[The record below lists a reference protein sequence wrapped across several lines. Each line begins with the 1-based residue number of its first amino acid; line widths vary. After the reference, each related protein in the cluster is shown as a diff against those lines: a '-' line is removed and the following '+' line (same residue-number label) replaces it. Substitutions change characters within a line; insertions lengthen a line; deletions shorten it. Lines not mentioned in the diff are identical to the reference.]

1 MISKRKGFFYQ
12 VIKYRVLL
20 LIALPSILVC
30 FLMAYVP
37 MFGIILAFKSLNYKQ
52 GILGSAWV
60 GLNNF
65 RFFFISGKALSVTA
79 NTMLYNILFITATT
93 ISAVFIAILVAE
105 MGGKAFKKTAQSIMF
120 LPYFISWVVVGAL
133 MYNIFN
139 VDNGLV
145 NHYIKGFGAEPLDI
159 YQTSWYWYIILP
171 VLRIWKFAGYSSII
185 YLAAIMGIDS
195 ELYEAATI
203 DGANRFQKIRLIT
216 LPLLKPTIIILLMLS
231 LGGILRGDF
240 DMFYQLIGA
249 NSMLYKSTDV
259 IDTFVF
265 RSLIGNGDIGMTS
278 AAAFYQS
285 VLCFVFITAT
295 NGIVKKINSDYAL
308 F

>member
-1 MISKRKGFFYQ
+1 MLKRKGFLYQ

-30 FLMAYVP
+30 FLMAYIP

-52 GILGSAWV
+52 GILGSPWV
-60 GLNNF
+60 GLANF
-65 RFFFISGKALSVTA
+65 KFFFISGKALSVSA
-79 NTMLYNILFITATT
+79 NTALYNVLFIAATT
-93 ISAVFIAILVAE
+93 LASILIAILVAE
-105 MGGKAFKKTAQSIMF
+105 MGGKVFKKTAQSLMF

-139 VDNGLV
+139 VDNGLL
-145 NHYIKGFGAEPLDI
+145 NHYIKAMGSEPLNI
-159 YQTSWYWYIILP
+159 YQTPWYWYIILP
-171 VLRIWKFAGYSSII
+171 ALRIWKLAGYSSII
-185 YLAAIMGIDS
+185 YLAAIMGIDA

-216 LPLLKPTIIILLMLS
+216 LPMLKPTIAILLMLS

-240 DMFYQLIGA
+240 EMFYQLIGA

-295 NGIVKKINSDYAL
+295 NGLVRKINSEYAL

>member
-1 MISKRKGFFYQ
+1 VSTRKGLLYNI
-12 VIKYRVLL
+12 VRYRVLI
-20 LIALPSILVC
+20 LIGLPSIIIC

-37 MFGIILAFKSLNYKQ
+37 MLGIILAFKSLNYKQ
-52 GILGSAWV
+52 GILGSPWV
-60 GLNNF
+60 GLDNF
-65 RFFFISGKALSVTA
+65 KFFFVSGKAFNVTV

-93 ISAVFIAILVAE
+93 VSALLIAILVAE
-105 MGGKAFKKTAQSIMF
+105 MSGKIFKKTAQSIMF
-120 LPYFISWVVVGAL
+120 LPYFISWVVVAAL

-139 VDNGLV
+139 VDNGLI
-145 NHYIKGFGAEPLDI
+145 NHYIKAAGAEPLNI
-159 YQTSWYWYIILP
+159 YQTPWYWYILLP
-171 VLRIWKFAGYSSII
+171 SLRVWKFAGYSSII
-185 YLAAIMGIDS
+185 YLAAIMGIDG
-195 ELYEAATI
+195 EYYEAATI
-203 DGANRFQKIRLIT
+203 DGANRFQKIGLIT
-216 LPLLKPTIIILLMLS
+216 MPMIKPTIIILLMLS

-285 VLCFVFITAT
+285 VLCFFFISVT
-295 NGIVKKINSDYAL
+295 NYIVRKINSDYAL

>member
-1 MISKRKGFFYQ
+1 MPKSKGFFYQ
-12 VIKYRVLL
+12 VVKYRVLL
-20 LIALPSILVC
+20 LIALPSIVIC

-37 MFGIILAFKSLNYKQ
+37 MFGIILAFKSLNYKL
-52 GILGSAWV
+52 GILGSHWV
-60 GLNNF
+60 GFKNF
-65 RFFFISGKALSVTA
+65 EFFFISGQAFTVTA
-79 NTMLYNILFITATT
+79 NTMLYNILFIATT
-93 ISAVFIAILVAE
+93 TVVSILIAVLVVE
-105 MGGKAFKKTAQSIMF
+105 MGGKIFKKAAQSMMF

-139 VDNGLV
+139 VDNGLL
-145 NHYIKGFGAEPLDI
+145 NHYIKAMGVEPLNI
-159 YQTSWYWYIILP
+159 YQTPWYWYILLP
-171 VLRIWKFAGYSSII
+171 LLRIWKLAGYSSII
-185 YLAAIMGIDS
+185 YLAAIMGIDG
-195 ELYEAATI
+195 EFYEAATI
-203 DGANRFQKIRLIT
+203 DGANRFQKIWLIT
-216 LPLLKPTIIILLMLS
+216 MPMLKPTIIILLMLS

-249 NSMLYKSTDV
+249 NSMLYKSTDI

-285 VLCFVFITAT
+285 ILCFLFITAT
-295 NGIVKKINSDYAL
+295 NGIVKKINKDYAL